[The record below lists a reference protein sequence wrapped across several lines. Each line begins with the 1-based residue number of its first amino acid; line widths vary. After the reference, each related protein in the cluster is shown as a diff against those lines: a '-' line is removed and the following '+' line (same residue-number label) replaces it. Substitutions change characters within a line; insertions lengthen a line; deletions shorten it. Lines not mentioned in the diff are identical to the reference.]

1 MAHYQRILR
10 LPELLKKKSFF
21 LFGPRSTGKTTLI
34 RDQLGDSVEVVNLLE
49 SDQYL
54 RLSARPSLLGEMIA
68 HSKKK
73 IVIIDEVQ
81 RVPELLNEVHH
92 LIESKSVKF
101 LLTGSSAR
109 KLKSGHSNLLAGR
122 AWTANLFPLVYP
134 ELEGSFDLN
143 RILRYGSLP
152 QVYGSKYPEEE
163 LKAYVRTYLYE
174 EIQAEGLVRKIP
186 QFSRFLQTA
195 ALANGQLLNFAQLS
209 SDCGVPASTLKEHF
223 QILQDTLV
231 GFYLPP
237 WRKGKIRKSIG
248 TAKFYF
254 FDNGVTH
261 ALSGTRTIERN
272 SDLFGKS
279 LEQWLMN
286 EVRAYLS
293 YRRRDEEMAFWRST
307 HGDEVD
313 LIIGDNTAIEIKST
327 NKVNARDISGLLKL
341 KEEGRFKRLI
351 LVSQDKI
358 EGETTEGVERLHL
371 LSFLEKLWSDQ
382 IF

>member
-1 MAHYQRILR
+1 MTHYKRILR

-54 RLSARPSLLGEMIA
+54 RLSARPSLLGEMVA
-68 HSKKK
+68 HSRKK

-134 ELEGSFDLN
+134 ELKGSFDLD

-152 QVYGSKYPEEE
+152 QVYGSKYPAEE

-237 WRKGKIRKSIG
+237 WRKGKKRKSIG

-261 ALSGTRTIERN
+261 ALSGTQTIERN

-293 YRRRDEEMAFWRST
+293 YRRRDEEMTFWRST

-313 LIIGDNTAIEIKST
+313 LIIGDDTAIEIKST
-327 NKVNARDISGLLKL
+327 NKVNARDLSGLLKL
-341 KEEGRFKRLI
+341 KEEGRFKRL
-351 LVSQDKI
+351 LVVSQDKI
-358 EGETTEGVERLHL
+358 EGRNSEGIERLHL
-371 LSFLEKLWSDQ
+371 LSFLEKLWADQ